1 MKKFLVV
8 LVLIVVVLY
17 VVSSTRR
24 TAVVTFTKGEVE
36 VCLRGQKEWKTLEPE
51 MKLGKNDKIRTK
63 YNSKIDVKLDEK
75 SAFRLTEDSEA
86 QIATLIRMGKFQ
98 ATSLKLKD
106 GKVLTK
112 VGKYPVK
119 PRFSIRTPAAVAA
132 VRGTSFLVA
141 SSPEKTRVAV
151 KEGLVRV
158 GNRKGDVVVGS
169 NQRTEVYPDQAPQ
182 PLGALLAQEIRELE
196 EAGRINFKVIL
207 KATRAISSI
216 TEIIIMEK
224 ALDMYHLDHDKYP
237 ASITELISGG
247 YITSKALQDAWGKNY
262 TYTLSPDGQSYRLAS
277 PGPDGI
283 TGTGDDLVLTR

>member
-17 VVSSTRR
+17 VVSFTRR
-24 TAVVTFTKGEVE
+24 TAVVTFTKGEAE
-36 VCLRGQKEWKTLEPE
+36 ICLRGKKEWRVLEPG
-51 MKLGKNDKIRTK
+51 MKLGRNDKIRTK
-63 YNSKIDVKLDEK
+63 YNSKIDVKIDEK

-106 GKVLTK
+106 GTVLTK

-119 PRFSIRTPAAVAA
+119 PRFKIRTSAAVAA

-151 KEGLVRV
+151 KEGLIRV
-158 GNRKGDVVVGS
+158 GNRKGEVVVGP

-182 PLGALLAQEIRELE
+182 PLGALLMQEIRELE
-196 EAGRINFKVIL
+196 EVGRINFRVIL

-216 TEIIIMEK
+216 AEIISMEK

-237 ASITELISGG
+237 ASVAELISGG
-247 YITSKALQDAWGKNY
+247 YITSKAFQDAWGKSY
-262 TYTLSPDGQSYRLAS
+262 TYTLSLDGQSYRLAS

-283 TGTGDDLVLTR
+283 TGTRDDLVLAY

>member
-8 LVLIVVVLY
+8 LVLIIIVLY
-17 VVSSTRR
+17 VVSSTKR

-36 VCLRGQKEWKTLEPE
+36 VCPRGQKEWKALEPE

-63 YNSKIDVKLDEK
+63 YNSKVDVKIDKE

-86 QIATLIRMGKFQ
+86 QIASLTKIGKFQ
-98 ATSLKLKD
+98 AMSLKLKD

-158 GNRKGDVVVGS
+158 GNRKGKVAVGP

-182 PLGALLAQEIRELE
+182 PLGALLTHEIRELE
-196 EAGRINFKVIL
+196 EAGRINFRVIL

-216 TEIIIMEK
+216 AEIISMEK
-224 ALDMYHLDHDKYP
+224 AMDMYHLDNDRYP
-237 ASITELISGG
+237 ASIGELISGG

-262 TYTLSPDGQSYRLAS
+262 TYTLSPDGRSYRLAS
-277 PGPDGI
+277 PGPDGFMR
-283 TGTGDDLVLTR
+283 TGDDLVLTR

>member
-8 LVLIVVVLY
+8 LMLVVVVLY
-17 VVSSTRR
+17 AVSSLRR

-36 VCLRGQKEWKTLEPE
+36 VCLRGQKEWKVVEPG
-51 MKLGKNDKIRTK
+51 MNLGKNDRIRTK
-63 YNSKIDVKLDEK
+63 YNSKIDVKIDEE
-75 SAFRLTEDSEA
+75 SAFRLAEDSEA
-86 QIATLIRMGKFQ
+86 QIAALAKIGKFQ
-98 ATSLKLKD
+98 ASSLKLKD

-132 VRGTSFLVA
+132 VRGTSFLVT

-158 GNRKGDVVVGS
+158 GNRKGEVVVGP

-182 PLGALLAQEIRELE
+182 PLGALLTQEIQELE
-196 EAGRINFKVIL
+196 EVGRINFRVIL

-216 TEIIIMEK
+216 AEIISMEK
-224 ALDMYHLDHDKYP
+224 VMDMYHLDHDKYP
-237 ASITELISGG
+237 ASIGELISGG
-247 YITSKALQDAWGKNY
+247 YITSKAFQDAWGRDY
-262 TYTLSPDGQSYRLAS
+262 AYTLSPDGQSYHLVS